1 MKNRKAFTIL
11 EILIAFFILATS
23 LHVLLKIQMRSLL
36 RVADHQQTFLYTLLA
51 REKLNQVLYQD
62 AALLKKTKE
71 SDDDLVTVTD
81 YEELENNQSL
91 GSLKNFVQKA
101 SVQVSWQTG
110 PDKQQVSMAC
120 LARK

>member
-62 AALLKKTKE
+62 ATLLKKIKE
-71 SDDDLVTVTD
+71 SDDDLVTVID

-101 SVQVSWQTG
+101 RVQVSWQTG

>member
-81 YEELENNQSL
+81 YEALENNQSL